1 VMVSGTTLD
10 QLAQADLDVLG
21 VTARRVHRSVFAG
34 KTPGMPADLA
44 IYRLKA
50 TAETVRDL
58 PGLDGPD
65 DESPQA

>member
-1 VMVSGTTLD
+1 MVSGATLD

-21 VTARRVHRSVFAG
+21 VTAKRVHRPVFAG

-50 TAETVRDL
+50 AAETVSDL
-58 PGLDGPD
+58 SALDGPD
-65 DESPQA
+65 DGNPQA